1 MTKDEA
7 RELLIDYMYG
17 ELDIDTQQKL
27 ELVIQHY
34 PDLKKEFDGLME
46 TREVLQQMPVE
57 QPEGRIMIM
66 EPRSTYSS
74 FKYWLENML
83 SVLTPKAT
91 FSRYSLA
98 LASFVFLF
106 ALTGRLT
113 NLNIDYQNNGFS
125 LSFGEQ
131 LPQEIG
137 YTADQVELLIN
148 QVQADNAQLVAEI
161 VQAAQEQQKEQEFQ
175 FQQTLASFAEYLDEQ
190 RTSDLKLIDYS
201 LTNLEETT
209 YNRFYQT
216 DQMLGEIIETV
227 SYNR

>member
-17 ELDIDTQQKL
+17 ELDIDSQQKL
-27 ELVIQHY
+27 ELMIQQN

-57 QPEGRIMIM
+57 QPEGRIIIM

-83 SVLTPKAT
+83 SVLTPKST

-113 NLNIDYQNNGFS
+113 NLNIEYQNNGFS

-161 VQAAQEQQKEQEFQ
+161 VQAAQEQQEFQ

>member
-7 RELLIDYMYG
+7 RELFIDFMYG
-17 ELDIDTQQKL
+17 ELDIDNQQKL
-27 ELVIQHY
+27 ELAILQY
-34 PDLKKEFDGLME
+34 PDLKKEFDGLIE
-46 TREVLQQMPVE
+46 TRKVLQQMPVE
-57 QPEGRIMIM
+57 NPEGRIMMM
-66 EPRSTYSS
+66 EPSS
-74 FKYWLENML
+74 AYFFFKNWWENIL
-83 SVLTPKAT
+83 SVFTLRTT

-98 LASFVFLF
+98 FASVVFLF

-131 LPQEIG
+131 PTQEIG
-137 YTADQVELLIN
+137 FTAEQVELLIN

-161 VQAAQEQQKEQEFQ
+161 IQAAQEQQEFQ

-190 RTSDLKLIDYS
+190 RASDLQLIDYS
-201 LTNLEETT
+201 LTHLEEIT

-216 DQMLGEIIETV
+216 DQVLGELIETV